1 MPTDPHRLSP
11 AARSVAVY
19 LGDELTAFIQD
30 PVVRDRIVDRWAQE
44 MDDAGLLSGSGHR
57 RLARA
62 RRRRK
67 SWTRVVL
74 RLFSRV

>member
-11 AARSVAVY
+11 AARGVAVY
-19 LGDELTAFIQD
+19 LDEELTAFIQD
-30 PVVRDRIVDRWAQE
+30 QVVRDRIVDRWARE
-44 MDDAGLLSGSGHR
+44 LDEAGLLAGPGHR
-57 RLARA
+57 RLGRT

-67 SWTRVVL
+67 PWTRVVL